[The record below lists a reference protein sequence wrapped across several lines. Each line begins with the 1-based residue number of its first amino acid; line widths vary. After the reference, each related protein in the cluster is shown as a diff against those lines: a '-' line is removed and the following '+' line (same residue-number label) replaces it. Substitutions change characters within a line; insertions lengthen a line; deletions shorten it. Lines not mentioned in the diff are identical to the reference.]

1 MVAAS
6 LATASVAAEPLLTNT
21 TSFRIPFTVKSTGGR
36 STEGFAVLFG
46 SRDGGPM
53 QQLQRVP
60 TATGGFRFSA
70 PADGVW
76 QFALRMTDAAGKP
89 DKSSGPLMPELEVI
103 VDTTAPTLQLE
114 LVDAGDGTVLVN
126 WVGKEEEFVP
136 GSLSL
141 KYAEGAD
148 GRWKPLSVPPSS
160 SGQTTIRSRPGTSV
174 AVRAEL
180 ADRVGNTGSIS
191 REIVLAATPVVPQS
205 TPQLNNGSVWNNP
218 GRSLPPALSTPV
230 GPSPFSQVPP
240 AASPQTPLG
249 SPGFPSAAMSPQYPA
264 PTLPGRAIHLTPQT
278 LISSQGTP
286 GIYMPNATPPNQ
298 PWQSAAQQP
307 GVLAQSTVPGQAAS
321 QLVADSVFNV
331 AYAVEDIGPSGV
343 SSVEL
348 FVTEDDGQQW
358 FRYGNDTDLQSPMQ
372 VDVQGEGTFGFAIR
386 VRNGVG
392 FIDPP
397 PQPGDRP
404 EIVVTVDRTAPVV
417 EIKMPQVHVSGTAS
431 VQLEWNVRDSQQ
443 TAVRLEWASS
453 ATGPWVPVFDWQAD
467 RGHYEWPVSPN
478 MPHSIHFR
486 LLARDEAGNIG
497 SAQTAQPVLIDLK
510 RPKARMLGVQAVS
523 QNIGY

>member
-1 MVAAS
+1 MRLRRIVQSVTAGMVAVS
-6 LATASVAAEPLLTNT
+6 LTTASVAAEPLLTNT
-21 TSFRIPFTVKSTGGR
+21 TSFRIPFIVGSTGGR
-36 STEGFAVLFG
+36 TSEGFAVLFG
-46 SRDGGPM
+46 SRDSGPM

-60 TATGGFRFSA
+60 ASTGGFPFSA

-76 QFALRMTDAAGKP
+76 QFAIRMTDAAGNP
-89 DKSSGPLMPELEVI
+89 DKSSGPLTPELEII

-126 WVGKEEEFVP
+126 WVGKDEFVP

-148 GRWKPLSVPPSS
+148 GRWKPLPVPSSS

-180 ADRVGNTGSIS
+180 ADRAGNTGSTS
-191 REIVLAATPVVPQS
+191 REIVLAAASVVPQAI
-205 TPQLNNGSVWNNP
+205 PRLNNGGAWNNP
-218 GRSLPPALSTPV
+218 SRSLPPALSTPV
-230 GPSPFSQVPP
+230 GPSPFPQVPP
-240 AASPQTPLG
+240 AA
-249 SPGFPSAAMSPQYPA
+249 MSPQFPA
-264 PTLPGRAIHLTPQT
+264 PTLPGRAINSTPQT
-278 LISSQGTP
+278 FISSQGVP
-286 GIYMPNATPPNQ
+286 GISMPNTTPPNQ

-307 GVLAQSTVPGQAAS
+307 AMATSFTMPGQTVS
-321 QLVADSVFNV
+321 QLVADPVFNV
-331 AYAVEDIGPSGV
+331 TYAVEDIGPSGV
-343 SSVEL
+343 SAVEM

-404 EIVVTVDRTAPVV
+404 EIVVTVDRTAPFV

-431 VQLEWNVRDSQQ
+431 VQLEWNVHESQQ

-467 RGHYEWPVSPN
+467 RGHYEWPASPN

-523 QNIGY
+523 RNIGY

>member
-1 MVAAS
+1 
-6 LATASVAAEPLLTNT
+6 
-21 TSFRIPFTVKSTGGR
+21 
-36 STEGFAVLFG
+36 
-46 SRDGGPM
+46 
-53 QQLQRVP
+53 
-60 TATGGFRFSA
+60 
-70 PADGVW
+70 
-76 QFALRMTDAAGKP
+76 
-89 DKSSGPLMPELEVI
+89 
-103 VDTTAPTLQLE
+103 
-114 LVDAGDGTVLVN
+114 
-126 WVGKEEEFVP
+126 
-136 GSLSL
+136 
-141 KYAEGAD
+141 
-148 GRWKPLSVPPSS
+148 
-160 SGQTTIRSRPGTSV
+160 
-174 AVRAEL
+174 
-180 ADRVGNTGSIS
+180 
-191 REIVLAATPVVPQS
+191 
-205 TPQLNNGSVWNNP
+205 
-218 GRSLPPALSTPV
+218 
-230 GPSPFSQVPP
+230 
-240 AASPQTPLG
+240 
-249 SPGFPSAAMSPQYPA
+249 
-264 PTLPGRAIHLTPQT
+264 
-278 LISSQGTP
+278 
-286 GIYMPNATPPNQ
+286 MPNATPPNQ